1 MDEGR
6 RGDAERLVARRD
18 TPDTQQPDDVGAS
31 RHTARVRFVLI
42 RHGQSGNNALY
53 EATGDEVAGRDP
65 DTALTELGH
74 EQAQRLARAVAHGV
88 LPWRPT
94 ALYSSLMTRAIQTA
108 APLAEVL
115 DLPIYGHPELFECG
129 GPYEIHPQTRTR
141 LVHPGSPRAALAAL
155 TERVQLPEAA
165 QEWGWWA
172 GPHEDTDGLRAA
184 RAARVI
190 AGLRAT
196 HADDEVV
203 TLVTHGWFT
212 QFLLRELIGGP
223 TITAWFDIKNTGIS
237 LFNDG
242 AGEWVGTMT
251 AERINWLPHL
261 ESGLVG
267 ESTASAAEVRAG

>member
-1 MDEGR
+1 M
-6 RGDAERLVARRD
+6 
-18 TPDTQQPDDVGAS
+18 
-31 RHTARVRFVLI
+31 RFVLI
-42 RHGQSGNNALY
+42 RHGQSGNNALF
-53 EATGDEVAGRDP
+53 EATGDERAGRDP

-74 EQAQRLARAVAHGV
+74 DQSRRLAHAVAQGV

-115 DLPIYGHPELFECG
+115 DLPICGHPELFECG
-129 GPYEIHPQTRTR
+129 GPHEIHPETGNR
-141 LVHPGSPRAALAAL
+141 LAHPGSPRTVLAAL
-155 TERVQLPEAA
+155 TDRVELPDAA
-165 QEWGWWA
+165 QEWGWWR
-172 GPHEDTDGLRAA
+172 GPHEDTDALRAA

-203 TLVTHGWFT
+203 ALVTHGWFT
-212 QFLLRELIGGP
+212 QFLLREFIGGP
-223 TITAWFDIKNTGIS
+223 SITAWFDIKNTGIS
-237 LFNDG
+237 LLSDG

-261 ESGLVG
+261 ESALVPPPAG
-267 ESTASAAEVRAG
+267 DVAGVRAG